1 MARKKDN
8 TLYYLLGAAIVGV
21 IGYFGYDYYK
31 KKQET
36 PTPTPTPEPTPT
48 PTPKRKRQTT
58 PTAAS
63 AAKISELQKAMIR
76 RFVQLNR
83 SGEYTESDA
92 KGGFGNKSRTA
103 LKTLQPTNYATKG
116 DPNASNID
124 FWITSINKD
133 IETAAN
139 ESAQQK
145 TKQATTAELRKLSK
159 GIVDYLAKGGK
170 ARTIVE
176 FTAVKHQFDAV
187 KKTYVPLNETKKFS
201 KGKVYEANELFDRG
215 NGQIMIKDGL
225 FRYPT
230 TPQNFLTYN

>member
-8 TLYYLLGAAIVGV
+8 TVYYLLGAAIVGV
-21 IGYFGYDYYK
+21 VGYFGYNYYQ
-31 KKQET
+31 KQKDQQ
-36 PTPTPTPEPTPT
+36 TPTPTPEPTPT
-48 PTPKRKRQTT
+48 PTPQGKRQTT

-63 AAKISELQKAMIR
+63 AAKIIELQKAMIR

-92 KGGFGNKSRTA
+92 KGGFGSKSRTA
-103 LKTLQPTNYATKG
+103 LKTLQPSNYASKG

-124 FWITSINKD
+124 FWITSINRD

-145 TKQATTAELRKLSK
+145 TKQATTDELKKLSK

>member
-1 MARKKDN
+1 MAKKDN

-21 IGYFGYDYYK
+21 VGYFGYDYYK
-31 KKQET
+31 KKQG
-36 PTPTPTPEPTPT
+36 TPTPTPEPTPT
-48 PTPKRKRQTT
+48 PTPKPERKRQTT

-103 LKTLQPTNYATKG
+103 LKTLQPNNYASKG

-145 TKQATTAELRKLSK
+145 TKQATTSELKKLSK

-201 KGKVYEANELFDRG
+201 KGKVYKAKELFDRG